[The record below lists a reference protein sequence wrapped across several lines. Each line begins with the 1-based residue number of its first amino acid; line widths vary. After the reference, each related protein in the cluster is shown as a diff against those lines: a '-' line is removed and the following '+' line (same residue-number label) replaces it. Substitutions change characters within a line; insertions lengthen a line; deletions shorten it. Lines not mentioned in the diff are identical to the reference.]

1 MKKETAKV
9 LSQNRIAD
17 EIYSMWIECEVANSA
32 KPGQFIDVY
41 VNDDSKL
48 LPRPIS
54 ICEVGENKLRI
65 VYRVVGGGTKLMSTY
80 KNGDDLDII
89 GPLGNGFDLKER
101 KAVLVAGGIG
111 IPPMVELAKQL
122 SKEIGKENVLSV
134 LGYRDEL
141 FLVEELEKYSE
152 VIVTTEDGSA
162 GIKGTVID
170 GLKESLDGIVEA
182 CGGISSSPL
191 EEGSGAGRVVY
202 GCGPIPM
209 LKAVK
214 EWALDESRPNKIE
227 QCQISLEERMAC
239 GIGACLAC
247 VCKTKEKD
255 EHSNV
260 CNKRICKDG
269 PVFDAND
276 VIL

>member
-9 LSQNRIAD
+9 LSQNKIA
-17 EIYSMWIECEVANSA
+17 EGIYSMWIECEAASSA

-54 ICEVGENKLRI
+54 ICEVKDNLLRI

-80 KNGDDLDII
+80 VSGDSIDII
-89 GPLGNGFDLKER
+89 GPLGNGFDMKEG
-101 KAVLVAGGIG
+101 KAILVGGGIG
-111 IPPMVELAKQL
+111 IPPMVELAKAL
-122 SKEIGKENVLSV
+122 SEKIGKENVIAV
-134 LGYRDEL
+134 MGYRDEL
-141 FLVEELEKYSE
+141 FLTEELESFSTVY
-152 VIVTTEDGSA
+152 IATEDGNT
-162 GIKGTVID
+162 GTKGTVID
-170 GLKESLDGIVEA
+170 ALNEN
-182 CGGISSSPL
+182 GIS
-191 EEGSGAGRVVY
+191 GDVMYA
-202 GCGPIPM
+202 CGPIPM
-209 LKAVK
+209 LKALK
-214 EWALDESRPNKIE
+214 DWAIDKDIE
-227 QCQISLEERMAC
+227 CQISLEERMAC

-269 PVFDAND
+269 PVFDAQEID
-276 VIL
+276 F

>member
-1 MKKETAKV
+1 MKKETARV
-9 LSQNRIAD
+9 ISQNKIAD
-17 EIYSMWIECEVANSA
+17 GIYSMWIETEAANSA

-54 ICEVGENKLRI
+54 ICEVKDNRLRI

-80 KNGDDLDII
+80 QDGAQIDII
-89 GPLGNGFDLKER
+89 GPLGNGFAMRDG
-101 KAVLVAGGIG
+101 KAILVGGGIG

-122 SKEIGKENVLSV
+122 SDKIGKENVISV
-134 LGYRDEL
+134 MGYRDEL
-141 FLVEELEKYSE
+141 FLTEELEKYSTV
-152 VIVTTEDGSA
+152 VIATEDGST
-162 GIKGTVID
+162 GTKGTVVD
-170 GLKESLDGIVEA
+170 VLNENGV
-182 CGGISSSPL
+182 
-191 EEGSGAGRVVY
+191 SGDVMYA
-202 GCGPIPM
+202 CGPIPM
-209 LKAVK
+209 LKALRD
-214 EWALDESRPNKIE
+214 WAKDIE
-227 QCQISLEERMAC
+227 CQISLEERMAC

-269 PVFDAND
+269 PVFDAKEID
-276 VIL
+276 F